1 MIDFDAYL
9 IVDWSA
15 NGKPK
20 PGKDSI
26 WYCMLLRD
34 GDHLCEVGPENP
46 ATRQEAFERVASLLV
61 ENVKRHL
68 VTLVGFDFPYG
79 YPSGFAAALGINDK
93 ERPAWEQVWNFLSGK
108 IQDKK
113 NNSNN
118 RFRVAAALNN
128 TISSANYPFWG
139 CPPNMTCPTLSPTK
153 PRGQF
158 NCLLADK
165 RITERRT
172 KTKKAKSV
180 WQLFYK
186 GAVGSQALLGIP
198 YVARLRNHPRL
209 AEFSQVWP
217 FETGMRK
224 LPERKQRSWLV
235 LHAEIFPA
243 IINVIPTQHEI
254 KDAAQVLSL
263 ARHFARLDEEGEL
276 AAFFD
281 GPDDLSD
288 KERSLVCSEEGW
300 ILGVE

>member
-20 PGKDSI
+20 TGKDSI

-34 GDHLCEVGPENP
+34 GDHLREVGPENP
-46 ATRQEAFERVASLLV
+46 ATRQEVSKRIESLLI
-61 ENVKRHL
+61 ENIDRGL
-68 VTLVGFDFPYG
+68 VTLVGFDFPYR
-79 YPSGFAAALGINDK
+79 YPSGFGAALGLEDGERPIWRQIWDFLSEEIRDK
-93 ERPAWEQVWNFLSGK
+93 E
-108 IQDKK
+108 

-128 TISSANYPFWG
+128 KISSANYPFWG
-139 CPPNMTCPTLSPTK
+139 CPRNMTCPTLSPTK
-153 PRGQF
+153 PHGQF
-158 NCLLADK
+158 SCLLADK
-165 RITERRT
+165 RITERRINA
-172 KTKKAKSV
+172 AKSA

-243 IINVIPTQHEI
+243 IINVTPTQHEI

-263 ARHFARLDEEGEL
+263 AKHFARLDEEGEL